1 MAFQD
6 ALEMMFPLVRRK
18 DLPRIAATVAAVGT
32 MLGGLPVN
40 HIYRA
45 Y

>member
-18 DLPRIAATVAAVGT
+18 GLPRIAATVAAVRHDARGIT
-32 MLGGLPVN
+32 C
-40 HIYRA
+40 
-45 Y
+45 